1 MRDGWNERCRSRGLG
16 MLARASK
23 YWRANL
29 VGIVIDSK
37 EMLSRITTI
46 T

>member
-1 MRDGWNERCRSRGLG
+1 MGGMKDVGRGGLG
-16 MLARASK
+16 MLALARASK

-29 VGIVIDSK
+29 VDIVIDSK